1 MFLSF
6 LNEAGK
12 RFEMRV
18 LILALILKL
27 VLQLCRAFSA
37 RDCMILP
44 AAFSTEFA
52 GCICRCK
59 AL

>member
-1 MFLSF
+1 MFLSL

-12 RFEMRV
+12 RFEMPM
-18 LILALILKL
+18 LILVLILKL

-37 RDCMILP
+37 RDHMILL

-52 GCICRCK
+52 GRRSRYK
-59 AL
+59 TR